1 MIDLPPPPPGIVIE
15 RFGELWRLTRSDGL
29 FEGVFVN
36 RKLAL
41 REAANELDAHG
52 PARRPDVG
60 TAPESIPSHE
70 ERRISAPAPPQIFG
84 TSVVRRPRDWMHHAA

>member
-52 PARRPDVG
+52 PAR
-60 TAPESIPSHE
+60 
-70 ERRISAPAPPQIFG
+70 
-84 TSVVRRPRDWMHHAA
+84 